1 MFKKLINVYKL
12 RYFSKL
18 IIILAIGLFPGS
30 LYSGDNSKFIDAKK
44 TENPP
49 VIDGYLTELDW
60 DAAVPSSG
68 FIQRDPNEGE
78 QASEATEIRVMYDD
92 EALYF
97 GCMMFDSEPDK
108 IVARLTRRD
117 NEINSDVISIRIDS
131 YHDHQTAFEFTINAA
146 GVKVDI
152 LQYDDAQREDISWDA
167 VWEAQAK
174 ILPNGWSAEI
184 KIPFSILRYRKNG
197 NSEYDWGIN
206 FIRLI
211 SRKNER
217 SFWSPIKKSESG
229 FISRFGHLK
238 GLQNLPEQMRLEALP
253 FATVKQSFE
262 PSTEDFPKKPD
273 FSKNA
278 GVDVKYGLTSN
289 FTLEATINPDF
300 GQVEADPAVLNL
312 TTYETFFPEK
322 RPFFIEGTQ
331 ILRFSTFGNQFG
343 PGLFYSRRIGR
354 AISKREIKVPSD
366 GYIKHLPQNVT
377 ILGAAKLSGKT
388 SDGLSVGLLQAVT
401 KQEYVTVVDSTGIS
415 SKQMIEPLAHFN
427 IVRLKQDIFENSN
440 IGLIIT
446 SVAKQQRSP
455 IFTSGL
461 DWNIRLLDNN
471 YSVDGFFAG
480 SNGNNRG
487 KRIDGSAGRFNFG
500 KIAGDHWLWNTAI
513 DFTSNNY
520 NINDL
525 GFFQRPKDYGFIS
538 SIIYKE
544 DQPSELLREWRTSL
558 FLHERRSF
566 DGPNLFREARI
577 GGYGGFHNYWR
588 LRSFASVEMGKYDD
602 RETRGNGLYLKP
614 VSSMVGFFLRTDNR
628 KNYIIGYDYD
638 FGFDSK
644 MKRVHVHEVEL
655 ELMPLTWI
663 EIGLGS
669 EYKQIRNQEAW
680 AKNVWIG
687 DKLVSI
693 FGDRSTDEV
702 NFTLRTT
709 FTFTHELTLQLYG
722 QLFVA
727 KGYYKNFRQLV
738 DTKNF
743 VNYTE
748 TIDRDFNEQF
758 FNTNLVIRWEYIPGS
773 TAYLVWTHNRERE
786 IENYFTNLKYDMN
799 ETFRTTPANI
809 FLLKVS
815 YWLSL

>member
-1 MFKKLINVYKL
+1 MKYKIFTVVFLLSSLELLASGNVKQINAYRV
-12 RYFSKL
+12 
-18 IIILAIGLFPGS
+18 
-30 LYSGDNSKFIDAKK
+30 
-44 TENPP
+44 TNPP
-49 VIDGYLTELDW
+49 VIDGILDEAIW
-60 DAAVPSSG
+60 TNTQAAKD
-68 FIQRDPNEGE
+68 FIQHDPLEGE
-78 QASEATEIRVMYDD
+78 PASEATEVSVLYDD
-92 EALYF
+92 EALYV

-117 NEINSDVISIRIDS
+117 NEINSDVISVRIDS
-131 YHDHQTAFEFTINAA
+131 YHDHQTAFEFTLNAA

-152 LQYDDAQREDISWDA
+152 LQYDDAQREDITWDA
-167 VWEAQAK
+167 VWDAQTK
-174 ILPNGWSAEI
+174 ILPNGWSAEF

-197 NSEYDWGIN
+197 NGDNDWGIN

-217 SFWSPIKKSESG
+217 VFWAPIKKSESG
-229 FISRFGHLK
+229 FISRFGHLT
-238 GLQNLPEQMRLEALP
+238 GLQNLPEKIRLEILP
-253 FATVKQSFE
+253 FVTSRQSFE
-262 PSTEDFPKKPD
+262 PSTKDFPKKPD
-273 FSKNA
+273 FSANT

-289 FTLEATINPDF
+289 FTLEATINPEF

-312 TTYETFFPEK
+312 STYETFFPEK

-331 ILRFSTFGNQFG
+331 IMRFSTFGNQFG

-354 AISKREIKVPSD
+354 AISPREVRIPEN
-366 GYIKHLPQNVT
+366 GYIKHLPSNVS

-388 SDGLSVGLLQAVT
+388 SDGLSVGLLQSVT
-401 KQEYVTVVDSTGIS
+401 KQEYATVVDSSGRS
-415 SKQMIEPLAHFN
+415 LKQLIEPLAHFN
-427 IVRLKQDIFENSN
+427 VVRMKQDILENSN
-440 IGLIIT
+440 IGVIIT
-446 SVAKQQRSP
+446 SVAKRQESP

-480 SNGNNRG
+480 SLGAKTG

-500 KIAGDHWLWNTAI
+500 KIAGEHWLWNTAF

-538 SIIYKE
+538 SITYKE
-544 DQPSELLREWRTSL
+544 DQPSELIREWRTSL
-558 FLHERRSF
+558 FLHERWSF
-566 DGPNLFREARI
+566 DGPNLSREARI
-577 GGYGGFHNYWR
+577 SGYSGFHNYWR

-602 RETRGNGLYLKP
+602 RETRGNGLYQKP

-644 MKRVHVHEVEL
+644 LKRIHVHEIEL

-663 EIGLGS
+663 EVGLGT

-680 AKNVWIG
+680 ARNIFIG
-687 DKLVSI
+687 DKKVSI
-693 FGDRSTDEV
+693 FGDRSTDEI

-709 FTFTHELTLQLYG
+709 ITFTRDLTLQLYG
-722 QLFVA
+722 QLFIA

-743 VNYTE
+743 VDYTG

-758 FNTNLVIRWEYIPGS
+758 FNTNLVLRWEYIPGS
-773 TAYLVWTHNRERE
+773 TAYFVWTHNRQNET
-786 IENYFTNLKYDMN
+786 ENYFSNLKYDVN
-799 ETFRTTPANI
+799 QTFRTTPANI
-809 FLLKVS
+809 LLLKVS